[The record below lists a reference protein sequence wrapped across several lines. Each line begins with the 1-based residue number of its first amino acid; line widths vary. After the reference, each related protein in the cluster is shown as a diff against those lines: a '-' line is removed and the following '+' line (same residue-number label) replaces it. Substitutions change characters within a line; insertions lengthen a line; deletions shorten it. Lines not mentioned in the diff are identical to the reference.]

1 MGKDFEKELDLI
13 LREYSTDYSEE
24 TPGQVTVYL
33 SITPEIH
40 YPIQINFANYPEKP
54 EIILPPELSNELGDP
69 SYFLFHL
76 REWSRSPSHIAEII
90 HELEELLQR
99 VIYPNDEMEELLME
113 FTAHMVGPYRLQ
125 VNLYSY
131 KMKVYEFQILHKK
144 PHPPALYLSKELEQ
158 IIKPQELSTKWPE
171 YRLIDIC
178 RELSKKIDHRT
189 RILDELKQLDL
200 KKEYRKTILKWDQ
213 EELLLFVQIEI
224 ETGENCEL
232 EIKLS
237 AEFPVAPP
245 DIELKKVNPDPLREE
260 LPEFLLSIYNEWQNA
275 STIVEILDDV
285 KNLLRKKSKNICQ
298 ICHEY
303 KCPNCKKPL
312 SETKVRGISGQNECK
327 QQCTSCHAIFHS
339 CCWNSAIKHTRKC
352 PSCLAQS
359 TVFL

>member
-1 MGKDFEKELDLI
+1 MGKDFEKELDLV
-13 LREYSTDYSEE
+13 LREYSADYSEE

-54 EIILPPELSNELGDP
+54 ELIIPPELFNELGDP
-69 SYFLFHL
+69 SNFLFHL
-76 REWSRSPSHIAEII
+76 REWSRSPSHITEII

-99 VIYPNDEMEELLME
+99 VIYPNDEMEELMME

-131 KMKVYEFQILHKK
+131 KMKVYEFEILHKK
-144 PHPPALYLSKELEQ
+144 PNPPTLYLSKELEQ
-158 IIKPQELSTKWPE
+158 IIKLQELSTKWPE

-213 EELLLFVQIEI
+213 EELVLFAQIEI

-232 EIKLS
+232 EMRLTE
-237 AEFPVAPP
+237 EFPVAPP
-245 DIELKKVNPDPLREE
+245 DIELKRVNPEALRDE
-260 LPEFLLSIYNEWQNA
+260 LSEFLVSSYNEWQNA
-275 STIVEILDDV
+275 STLIEVLDDV
-285 KNLLRKKSKNICQ
+285 RNFLRKKSKNICQ

-303 KCPNCKKPL
+303 KCPTCRKPL
-312 SETKVRGISGQNECK
+312 LETKVKGISGQNECK
-327 QQCTSCHAIFHS
+327 HQCSSCHTTFHS
-339 CCWNSAIKHTRKC
+339 CCWSSAIKLTRKC
-352 PSCLAQS
+352 PACLAPS